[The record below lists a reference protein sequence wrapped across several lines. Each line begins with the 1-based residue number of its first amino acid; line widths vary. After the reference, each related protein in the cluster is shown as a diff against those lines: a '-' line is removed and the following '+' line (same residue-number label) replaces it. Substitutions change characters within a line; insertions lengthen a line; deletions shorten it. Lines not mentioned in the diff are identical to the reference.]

1 MKIDKRSV
9 LLQGQIEILG
19 LLYKYRFGSR
29 RLTAEGLGIKAG
41 SNIYENLNV
50 LMKHGLAAKP
60 AAKKHLMRSA
70 RAIRSS
76 FDMEDE
82 ISIYTATV
90 DQLLDTESGRIWEN
104 IDSADNLFPLDELR

>member
-1 MKIDKRSV
+1 
-9 LLQGQIEILG
+9 
-19 LLYKYRFGSR
+19 
-29 RLTAEGLGIKAG
+29 
-41 SNIYENLNV
+41 
-50 LMKHGLAAKP
+50 
-60 AAKKHLMRSA
+60 MRSA

-76 FDMEDE
+76 LDMEDE

>member
-1 MKIDKRSV
+1 MKFFSDGEWEVTDSQIPF
-9 LLQGQIEILG
+9 LL
-19 LLYKYRFGSR
+19 F
-29 RLTAEGLGIKAG
+29 
-41 SNIYENLNV
+41 
-50 LMKHGLAAKP
+50 LAAKP

-76 FDMEDE
+76 LDMEDE